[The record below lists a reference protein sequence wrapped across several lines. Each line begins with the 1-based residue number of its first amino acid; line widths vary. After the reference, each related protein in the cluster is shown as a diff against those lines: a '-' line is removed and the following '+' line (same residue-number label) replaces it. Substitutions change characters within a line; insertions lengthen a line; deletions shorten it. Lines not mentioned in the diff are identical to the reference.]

1 MEEFAGSTTMHGAPK
16 IILNKHPVKRIVWS
30 LIFIGCWAMFL
41 YQTTLVVENYLTYP
55 KKTSQ
60 EVVYDV
66 PFPGFTICLNR
77 KVSFY
82 DAQKWLM
89 ERNASLPITPI
100 DSDFEPWYHP
110 AYQSV
115 EYNSFVDKSSIPKE
129 EAMVFLKVRINRNI
143 REWVEVLRLEE
154 IPGGEFFKCFT
165 VNPPDEYKYQIEE
178 IQAGIMDGVGIVP
191 NMSEHGNYI
200 KNRRLYSQNG
210 GYRVYVHPVGFKVN
224 PDTEKRYFEIEQ
236 EHDVNI
242 SINAVEEFVRIGSPH
257 GNCSERNPYASTGS
271 SEPEVVYQQDE
282 CLRQCLSEV
291 MLEEDNVIWL
301 ALPPPVNVNCS
312 GCSCSS
318 RERMCNCTTMVNGRP
333 KNITIFARPLS
344 YSNHFL
350 FLSSLFSSTCP
361 CYRPCVE
368 IEYAVSA
375 AYKPRY
381 RQEKDINEF
390 FRSKVS

>member
-1 MEEFAGSTTMHGAPK
+1 MHGAPK
-16 IILNKHPVKRIVWS
+16 IILNKHPGKRIVWI

-55 KKTSQ
+55 KKTNQ

-82 DAQKWLM
+82 DAQRWLM

-100 DSDFEPWYHP
+100 DSDFELWYHP
-110 AYQSV
+110 AYRSV
-115 EYNSFVDKSSIPKE
+115 EYNFFVDKSSIPKE
-129 EAMVFLKVRINRNI
+129 EAVVFLDVQIYSDVRYNRLT
-143 REWVEVLRLEE
+143 ELLRLEE

-178 IQAGIMDGVGIVP
+178 IQAGIMDGVGMVP

-200 KNRRLYSQNG
+200 KDRRLYSQNG

-224 PDTEKRYFEIEQ
+224 PDVEIRYFEVEPG
-236 EHDVNI
+236 HDVSI
-242 SINAVEEFVRIGSPH
+242 SITAVNELIRIGSPH
-257 GNCSERNPYASTGS
+257 GNCSDRNPYASDG
-271 SEPEVVYQQDE
+271 PEVVYQQDE

-291 MLEEDNVIWL
+291 MLEEYNVILL
-301 ALPPPVNVNCS
+301 ALPPPANMNYS
-312 GCSCSS
+312 GCSCLAKK
-318 RERMCNCTTMVNGRP
+318 RVCNCMTMVNGRP
-333 KNITIFARPLS
+333 KNITVRDWPLLLVN
-344 YSNHFL
+344 YL
-350 FLSSLFSSTCP
+350 FPLVSSTSL
-361 CYRPCVE
+361 CYRPCGE

-375 AYKPRY
+375 AYKPQY
-381 RQEKDINEF
+381 RQKEDIKEF
-390 FRSKVS
+390 FKKPVS